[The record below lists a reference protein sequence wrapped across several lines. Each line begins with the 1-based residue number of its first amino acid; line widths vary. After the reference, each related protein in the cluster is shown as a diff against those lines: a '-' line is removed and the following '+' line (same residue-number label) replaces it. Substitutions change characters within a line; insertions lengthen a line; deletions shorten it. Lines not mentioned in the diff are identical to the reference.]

1 MEKEVYLVNP
11 CKASSLPFW
20 KTNLINIPDN
30 MKIVLEEEMVCIGAQ
45 DYVDERYFKL
55 IHRMNS
61 IMKPVLNDR
70 YELVCCEVSEY
81 AEHIADCY
89 DDVSISAGEWQS

>member
-1 MEKEVYLVNP
+1 MEKDVYLANP

-30 MKIVLEEEMVCIGAQ
+30 MKIVLEEDMKGTDAG

-55 IHRMNS
+55 L
-61 IMKPVLNDR
+61 PVDNRECFL
-70 YELVCCEVSEY
+70 
-81 AEHIADCY
+81 I
-89 DDVSISAGEWQS
+89 